1 MPFCIQKV
9 MARGKN
15 AKKCWYAQLC
25 LETGVGSQ
33 LNNMVI
39 NKGISPSF
47 YMLIQVAQFHIN
59 GRLDAVPGA

>member
-1 MPFCIQKV
+1 

-25 LETGVGSQ
+25 LETGVCSK
-33 LNNMVI
+33 LNYMVI
-39 NKGISPSF
+39 HKGICPSL

-59 GRLDAVPGA
+59 LRLDAVSGA